1 VISTGLTPSTSVVTD
16 SAMYRIES
24 RVMSPADK
32 TASITRVSY
41 LEQEVFDE
49 GGHIRRGLD
58 RDSVEHT
65 VAAINDL
72 RRSLGWLEI
81 NLDGRW
87 RWPS

>member
-1 VISTGLTPSTSVVTD
+1 MISTGSTPPRTAVTD
-16 SAMYRIES
+16 IAMYRIES
-24 RVMSPADK
+24 RVMSRADK

-58 RDSVEHT
+58 RDAVEHT
-65 VAAINDL
+65 VAMINDL
-72 RRSLGWLEI
+72 RRALGWLEI

-87 RWPS
+87 RWPC